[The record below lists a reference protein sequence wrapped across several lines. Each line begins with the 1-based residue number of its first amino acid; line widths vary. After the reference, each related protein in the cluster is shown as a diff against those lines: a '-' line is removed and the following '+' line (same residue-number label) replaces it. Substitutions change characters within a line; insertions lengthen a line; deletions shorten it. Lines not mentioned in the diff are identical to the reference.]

1 MMEKSVM
8 DRFPI
13 APTLIRGSALKYE
26 QPVSALPVALGEGS
40 AGSCHHDRHDIP
52 FSAGSCEKQCL

>member
-1 MMEKSVM
+1 M